1 MKSNAIKLLA
11 LAAGFILNI
20 VSADAATLDYTFNSS
35 RQVILPTALDASNGN
50 GRVWLGNFGDNTT
63 GSLLDL
69 SQIRAGGSSLLNS
82 FRPLTS
88 FEIVNGSLV
97 GDIGQGL
104 SGSISLGTDKLA
116 SDYSVAAGQF
126 ANQPAY
132 ILAISSVSSVWENAL
147 SAWQND
153 GTLNAILIKSNSDFS
168 AGVGDPVR
176 NYGLNPKNG
185 LVFGTYTA
193 STITAAAVP
202 EPSTGALLVV
212 GALGLATLRL
222 RRKLV

>member
-1 MKSNAIKLLA
+1 MKSNTIKLLA

-69 SQIRAGGSSLLNS
+69 SQVRAGGSSLLNS

-104 SGSISLGTDKLA
+104 SGSISLGTDKLG

-185 LVFGTYTA
+185 LVFGTYTT

-202 EPSTGALLVV
+202 EPSTSALLVI

>member
-1 MKSNAIKLLA
+1 MKNTKIKLLA
-11 LAAGFILNI
+11 IVAGLFLNLATAG
-20 VSADAATLDYTFNSS
+20 AATLDYTFNSS
-35 RQVILPTALDASNGN
+35 RQVILPTALDAANGN

-69 SQIRAGGSSLLNS
+69 SQVQAGGSSLLNS

-88 FEIVNGSLV
+88 FQIVNGSLV
-97 GDIGQGL
+97 GDVGQGL
-104 SGSISLGTDKLA
+104 SGSIGLGDDKLGSA
-116 SDYSVAAGQF
+116 YSVAANQF

-132 ILAISSVSSVWENAL
+132 ILALSSVSSTWADAL
-147 SAWQND
+147 AAWQND

-176 NYGLNPKNG
+176 NYGLNPKSG

-193 STITAAAVP
+193 STFTAAAVP
-202 EPSTGALLVV
+202 EPSTGALLVI
-212 GALGLATLRL
+212 GALGLLTLRL
-222 RRKLV
+222 RRNLV

>member
-1 MKSNAIKLLA
+1 
-11 LAAGFILNI
+11 
-20 VSADAATLDYTFNSS
+20 
-35 RQVILPTALDASNGN
+35 
-50 GRVWLGNFGDNTT
+50 
-63 GSLLDL
+63 
-69 SQIRAGGSSLLNS
+69 
-82 FRPLTS
+82 LTS
-88 FEIVNGSLV
+88 FAIGNGFLV
-97 GDIGQGL
+97 GDVGQGL
-104 SGSISLGTDKLA
+104 SGSISLGTDKLG

-132 ILAISSVSSVWENAL
+132 ILAISSVSSVWEDAL

-176 NYGLNPKNG
+176 NYGLNPKSG
-185 LVFGTYTA
+185 LVFGTYTT

-202 EPSTGALLVV
+202 EPSTGALLVI

-222 RRKLV
+222 RRKFV

>member
-1 MKSNAIKLLA
+1 MKSNTIKLLA

-20 VSADAATLDYTFNSS
+20 AAADAATLDYTFNSS
-35 RQVILPTALDASNGN
+35 RQIILPTALDAANGN

-69 SQIRAGGSSLLNS
+69 SQVRAGGFSLLNS

-88 FEIVNGSLV
+88 FEIGNGFLV
-97 GDIGQGL
+97 GDVGQGL
-104 SGSISLGTDKLA
+104 SGSISLGTDKLG

-132 ILAISSVSSVWENAL
+132 ILAISSVSSVWEDAL

-176 NYGLNPKNG
+176 NYGLNPKSG
-185 LVFGTYTA
+185 LVFGTYTT

-202 EPSTGALLVV
+202 EPSTGALLVI

>member
-1 MKSNAIKLLA
+1 MKSNTIKLLA

-69 SQIRAGGSSLLNS
+69 SQVRAGGSSLLNS

-104 SGSISLGTDKLA
+104 IGSISLGTDKLG

-202 EPSTGALLVV
+202 EPSTSALLVI

>member
-1 MKSNAIKLLA
+1 L
-11 LAAGFILNI
+11 
-20 VSADAATLDYTFNSS
+20 DAA
-35 RQVILPTALDASNGN
+35 NGN

-69 SQIRAGGSSLLNS
+69 SQVRAGGFSLLNS

-88 FEIVNGSLV
+88 FEIGNGFLV
-97 GDIGQGL
+97 GDVGQGL
-104 SGSISLGTDKLA
+104 SGSISLGTDKLG

-132 ILAISSVSSVWENAL
+132 ILAISSVSSVWGDAL

-176 NYGLNPKNG
+176 NYGLNPKSG
-185 LVFGTYTA
+185 LVFGTYTT

-202 EPSTGALLVV
+202 EPSTGALLVI